1 MEKRLIELLLEENE
15 EVDSVLVEWWDL
27 ISSAGSQNI
36 NEAIE
41 IPKVVALVIKR

>member
-27 ISSAGSQNI
+27 ISSAW
-36 NEAIE
+36 EPE
-41 IPKVVALVIKR
+41 HK